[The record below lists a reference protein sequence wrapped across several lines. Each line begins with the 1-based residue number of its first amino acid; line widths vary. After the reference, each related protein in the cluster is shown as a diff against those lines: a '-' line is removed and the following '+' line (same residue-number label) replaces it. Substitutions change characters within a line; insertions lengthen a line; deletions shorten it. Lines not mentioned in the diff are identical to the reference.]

1 MTITVVKPGLQTTV
15 QSRPR
20 TGLRHMGVPASGAA
34 DPLSLALANRLVGNA
49 WDAPALEVTL
59 LGPALRFNRD
69 CAFGITGGNFALTLG
84 GKPVQPHVTLF
95 AKSGD
100 TLTVG
105 GSGQGARCYVA
116 FAGGLASEVL
126 LGSASTYLPGE
137 LGGLAGRALEK
148 GDELQLSSDAP
159 TVDEISTPA
168 EYRLPMSSSWA
179 LRACDSFETCRL
191 TGESRERLFES
202 NWTVGR
208 RSDRIGLQLHG
219 ARLDVSSD
227 GHMPSA
233 PVFPGTVQCPESGSP
248 FVLSV
253 DAGTVGG
260 YPRVAQVMRAD
271 RHLLGQL
278 QPGDHVRLLHRDV
291 SAAAKDL
298 RAKLDY
304 WRRWIGDIE
313 AVM

>member
-1 MTITVVKPGLQTTV
+1 
-15 QSRPR
+15 
-20 TGLRHMGVPASGAA
+20 MGVPASGAA

-59 LGPALRFNRD
+59 LGPTLRFKED
-69 CAFGITGGNFALTLG
+69 CAFAIIGGNFALTLN
-84 GKPVQPHVTLF
+84 GKSVQAHITIL
-95 AKSGD
+95 ALAGD
-100 TLTVG
+100 TLAVG

-116 FAGGLASEVL
+116 FAGGLNAEVL

-137 LGGLAGRALEK
+137 LGGFEGRALKK
-148 GDELQLSSDAP
+148 GDTLRLQADAP
-159 TVDEISTPA
+159 AATELRTPA

-179 LRACDSFETCRL
+179 VRACDSFETDRL

-208 RSDRIGLQLHG
+208 RADRMGLQLHG

-260 YPRVAQVMRAD
+260 YPRVAQVLRAD
-271 RHLLGQL
+271 QHLLGQL
-278 QPGDHVRLLHRDV
+278 QPGDHVRFLHRDIDD
-291 SAAAKDL
+291 AAIDL
-298 RAKLDY
+298 RAKINY
-304 WRRWIGDIE
+304 WRAWIEDIE
-313 AVM
+313 QVI

>member
-1 MTITVVKPGLQTTV
+1 MTITVVKPGLQTTI

-49 WDAPALEVTL
+49 WDVPALEATL
-59 LGPALRFNRD
+59 LGPKLRFNAD
-69 CAFGITGGNFALTLG
+69 CAFAITGGHFAVTRNG
-84 GKPVQPHVTLF
+84 EAVQPHVTVR
-95 AKSGD
+95 AKVGD
-100 TLTVG
+100 ILAVG
-105 GSGQGARCYVA
+105 GSGQGARCYIA
-116 FAGGLASEVL
+116 FSGGLIAAEL
-126 LGSASTYLPGE
+126 LGSSSTYLPGE

-148 GDELQLSSDAP
+148 GDELRLSSDTP
-159 TVDEISTPA
+159 GIEEIRTPA

-179 LRACDSFETCRL
+179 LRACDSFETDRL

-202 NWTVGR
+202 NWTIGR
-208 RSDRIGLQLHG
+208 RADRMGLQLHG

-227 GHMPSA
+227 GHMSSA

-248 FVLSV
+248 FMLSV

-291 SAAAKDL
+291 SAAAVDL

-304 WRRWIGDIE
+304 WRPLIPDIE
-313 AVM
+313 QVI

>member
-1 MTITVVKPGLQTTV
+1 MTIAVVKPGLQTTV

-59 LGPALRFNRD
+59 LGPTLRFNMD
-69 CAFGITGGNFALTLG
+69 CPFAITGGNFALTLR
-84 GKPVQPHVTLF
+84 GKPVQPHVTIF
-95 AKSGD
+95 AKAGD

-116 FAGGLASEVL
+116 FAGGLSADVL

-137 LGGLAGRALEK
+137 LGGLAGRSLKK
-148 GDELQLSSDAP
+148 GDELNLHADSSVV
-159 TVDEISTPA
+159 TEINTPA
-168 EYRLPMSSSWA
+168 EYRLPVSSSWA

-208 RSDRIGLQLHG
+208 RADRMGLQLHG
-219 ARLDVSSD
+219 TRLDVSSD

-248 FVLSV
+248 FMLSV

-291 SAAAKDL
+291 SAAAKEL
-298 RAKLDY
+298 HAKLDY
-304 WRRWIGDIE
+304 WRPWISDIE
-313 AVM
+313 DVI

>member
-1 MTITVVKPGLQTTV
+1 
-15 QSRPR
+15 
-20 TGLRHMGVPASGAA
+20 MGVPASGAA

-59 LGPALRFNRD
+59 LGPSLRFKVD
-69 CAFGITGGNFALTLG
+69 CAFAITGGNFALTVN
-84 GKPVQPHVTLF
+84 GKSVQPHVTIF
-95 AKSGD
+95 AKAGD
-100 TLTVG
+100 TLVVG
-105 GSGQGARCYVA
+105 GSGKGARCYVA
-116 FAGGLASEVL
+116 FAGGLNAEEL
-126 LGSASTYLPGE
+126 LGSSSTYLPGE
-137 LGGLAGRALEK
+137 LGGFSGRALKK
-148 GDELQLSSDAP
+148 GDALSLHADAP
-159 TVDEISTPA
+159 ALTRISTPA
-168 EYRLPMSSSWA
+168 AFRMPMSSSWA
-179 LRACDSFETCRL
+179 LRACDSFETDRL

-208 RSDRIGLQLHG
+208 RADRMGLQLHG

-298 RAKLDY
+298 RAKLEY
-304 WRRWIGDIE
+304 WRPWIIDIE
-313 AVM
+313 QVI

>member
-1 MTITVVKPGLQTTV
+1 LTITVVKPGLQTTV

-20 TGLRHMGVPASGAA
+20 TGLRHLGVPASGAA
-34 DPLSLALANRLVGNA
+34 DPLSLATANCLVSND

-59 LGPALRFNRD
+59 LGPTLRFNTDR
-69 CAFGITGGNFALTLG
+69 AFAVTGGNFALTLNG
-84 GKPVQPHVTLF
+84 ETLHPHETVR
-95 AKSGD
+95 AKAGD
-100 TLTVG
+100 TLAIG

-116 FAGGLASEVL
+116 FAGGLSAAEVL
-126 LGSASTYLPGE
+126 GSSSTYLPGE
-137 LGGLAGRALEK
+137 LGGIAGRVLEK
-148 GDELQLSSDAP
+148 GDELRLHADTP
-159 TVDEISTPA
+159 DVNELSTPA
-168 EYRLPMSSSWA
+168 EFRLPMSSSWA
-179 LRACDSFETCRL
+179 LRACDSFETNRL
-191 TGESRERLFES
+191 TVESRERLFDS

-208 RSDRIGLQLHG
+208 RADRMGLQLQG

-260 YPRVAQVMRAD
+260 YPRVAQVSRAD

-278 QPGDHVRLLHRDV
+278 QPGDHVRLLYREVDH
-291 SAAAKDL
+291 AAVDL
-298 RAKLDY
+298 RAKLSY
-304 WRRWIGDIE
+304 WRDWLPDIE
-313 AVM
+313 QIV

>member
-1 MTITVVKPGLQTTV
+1 
-15 QSRPR
+15 
-20 TGLRHMGVPASGAA
+20 MGVPASGAA

-59 LGPALRFNRD
+59 LGPKLRFRAD
-69 CAFGITGGNFALTLG
+69 CAFAITGGNFALSLN
-84 GKPVQPHVTLF
+84 GKSVQSHATIF
-95 AKSGD
+95 AKAGD
-100 TLTVG
+100 TLTIG

-116 FAGGLASEVL
+116 FAGGLRAEEL
-126 LGSASTYLPGE
+126 LGSSSTYLPGE
-137 LGGLAGRALEK
+137 LGGLAGGALKK
-148 GDELQLSSDAP
+148 GDQLSLHADTPVVAG
-159 TVDEISTPA
+159 TSTPA
-168 EYRLPMSSSWA
+168 DYRLPMSSSWA
-179 LRACDSFETCRL
+179 LRACDSFETDRL

-208 RSDRIGLQLHG
+208 RADRMGLQLHG

-227 GHMPSA
+227 GRMPSA

-248 FVLSV
+248 FILSV

-260 YPRVAQVMRAD
+260 YPRVAQVLRAD

-291 SAAAKDL
+291 SAAAEDL
-298 RAKLDY
+298 RAKLEY
-304 WRRWIGDIE
+304 WRSWIGDIE
-313 AVM
+313 QVI

>member
-1 MTITVVKPGLQTTV
+1 MTITVVKPGLQTTI

-20 TGLRHMGVPASGAA
+20 TGLRHLGVPASGAA
-34 DPLSLALANRLVGNA
+34 DLLSLALANRLVGNA
-49 WDAPALEVTL
+49 WDTPALEVTL
-59 LGPALRFNRD
+59 LGPELRFHVD
-69 CAFGITGGNFALTLG
+69 TAFAIAGGNFVTTLN
-84 GKPVQPHVTLF
+84 GKDAPHHVTMM
-95 AKSGD
+95 ARTGD
-100 TLTVG
+100 TLNIG

-116 FAGGLASEVL
+116 FAGSLRAEQL

-137 LGGLAGRALEK
+137 LGGLGGKALDK
-148 GDELQLSSDAP
+148 GDELHLSNDSP
-159 TVDEISTPA
+159 VVNEISTPT
-168 EYRLPMSSSWA
+168 EFRIPMSSSWA
-179 LRACDSFETCRL
+179 LRACDSFETGRL
-191 TGESRERLFES
+191 TGESRQRLFES

-208 RSDRIGLQLHG
+208 RADRMGLQLHG
-219 ARLDVSSD
+219 ARLDVASD

-260 YPRVAQVMRAD
+260 YARVAQVIRAD

-291 SAAAKDL
+291 DAAAVDL

-304 WRRWIGDIE
+304 WRAWISDIE
-313 AVM
+313 QVI